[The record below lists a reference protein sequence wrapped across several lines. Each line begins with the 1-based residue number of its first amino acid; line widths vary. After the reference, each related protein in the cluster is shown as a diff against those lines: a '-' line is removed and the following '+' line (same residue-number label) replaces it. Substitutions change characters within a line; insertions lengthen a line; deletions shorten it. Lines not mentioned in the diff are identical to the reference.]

1 MLDDLP
7 SLDCDSVRLPHINFC
22 DTSRGRERVRTE
34 LYVIKGVGG
43 NMVFLF
49 LWKSIAMVDPAVSM
63 VESTV
68 DMVVD
73 RTEQLIC

>member
-1 MLDDLP
+1 M
-7 SLDCDSVRLPHINFC
+7 I
-22 DTSRGRERVRTE
+22 
-34 LYVIKGVGG
+34 
-43 NMVFLF
+43 FLF

-73 RTEQLIC
+73 RTEQLISQYGNN